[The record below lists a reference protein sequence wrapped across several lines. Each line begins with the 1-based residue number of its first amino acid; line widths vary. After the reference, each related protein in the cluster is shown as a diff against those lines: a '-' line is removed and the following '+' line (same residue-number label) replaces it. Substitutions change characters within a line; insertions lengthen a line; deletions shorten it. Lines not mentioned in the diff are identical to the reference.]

1 MLSYY
6 FLRNGKQMGVYPKQ
20 LKYVY
25 TWTVLKI
32 KRKTLVEARCY
43 FHILAHLVVLVKG
56 LDGKTRKVQE
66 KHRLSDR
73 ENG

>member
-1 MLSYY
+1 ME
-6 FLRNGKQMGVYPKQ
+6 KQMGVYPKQ

-32 KRKTLVEARCY
+32 KRKALVEARCY

-56 LDGKTRKVQE
+56 LDGKTPKVRE